1 MIRVDGRVG
10 LMRQFL
16 GSERK
21 PTTIREFLLAY
32 AEPAVAAAARAL
44 DKAERWMRDHPGE
57 DGQMRYAEALARWG
71 EAGGYEAEVLFDTCT
86 HAAFGQGYPE
96 CATRRIETLSG
107 GERKRLAI
115 EVILRSPFGRCC
127 STSRTTRS
135 TSRASAGSRSRSPRA
150 RRRSCSSATTGPCS
164 NARPTAS

>member
-1 MIRVDGRVG
+1 
-10 LMRQFL
+10 
-16 GSERK
+16 
-21 PTTIREFLLAY
+21 
-32 AEPAVAAAARAL
+32 
-44 DKAERWMRDHPGE
+44 MRDHPGE

-115 EVILRSPFGRCC
+115 EVILRSPFETVLLDEPDNALDIEGKRWLEE
-127 STSRTTRS
+127 SIA
-135 TSRASAGSRSRSPRA
+135 ASPKTVLFVSHDR
-150 RRRSCSSATTGPCS
+150 PCS